1 MSRGKYKIYLLEF
14 IYEMLPMFKKY
25 RIKRKLTQEQ
35 LADLT
40 NLDTR
45 TIQRV
50 ENNER
55 IPSIETFAK
64 LVKALDIEDED
75 VIKYIS
81 TFTKFM

>member
-1 MSRGKYKIYLLEF
+1 MSRGKYKIYLLKF
-14 IYEMLPMFKKY
+14 IYEMLPMFKEY

-64 LVKALDIEDED
+64 LVKALDITDED

-81 TFTKFM
+81 SFTRFM